1 MKKQP
6 TERVR
11 DAINDLL
18 GRNSRT
24 AGVEVEEMYMSD
36 EIFVARLKRPKV
48 IEGRFTNVDKT
59 VDMADLFEMHDA
71 EAGR

>member
-1 MKKQP
+1 MKQQ

-11 DAINDLL
+11 DAINGLL
-18 GRNSRT
+18 RRNSRT
-24 AGVEVEEMYMSD
+24 EGVEVEEMYMSD
-36 EIFVARLKRPKV
+36 KIFVARLKKPKV

>member
-1 MKKQP
+1 MTQQ

-11 DAINDLL
+11 NAINGLL
-18 GRNSRT
+18 RRNRRT
-24 AGVEVEEMYMSD
+24 EGVEVEEMYMSR
-36 EIFVARLKRPKV
+36 ELFVARLRQPKI
-48 IEGRFTNVDKT
+48 IEGRYIDVDKT